1 MKRQYEGL
9 IVLNTKGKEE
19 SVDKMVSSVGNEM
32 ESEGARLEQIDHLGK
47 RKFPY
52 NAQHLDEGYY
62 VNYLFTAEPA
72 VLDTM
77 KAKLKLHPDVHL
89 QHYQRRAVS
98 ASAEDAS

>member
-9 IVLNTKGKEE
+9 TVLNTKGKEE

-62 VNYLFTAEPA
+62 VKYLFEAEPA
-72 VLDTM
+72 MLDSL
-77 KAKLKLHPDVHL
+77 KEKLKLNPDVHL
-89 QHYQRRAVS
+89 QHYKRRAAAA
-98 ASAEDAS
+98 ASEDAS

>member
-19 SVDKMVSSVGNEM
+19 SVDKMVSNVGNEM
-32 ESEGARLEQIDHLGK
+32 ESGGARLEQIDHLGK

-62 VNYLFTAEPA
+62 VNYLFEAEPA
-72 VLDTM
+72 MLDSL
-77 KAKLKLHPDVHL
+77 KEKLKLNPDVHL
-89 QHYQRRAVS
+89 QHYQRRAVV
-98 ASAEDAS
+98 AAADDAS